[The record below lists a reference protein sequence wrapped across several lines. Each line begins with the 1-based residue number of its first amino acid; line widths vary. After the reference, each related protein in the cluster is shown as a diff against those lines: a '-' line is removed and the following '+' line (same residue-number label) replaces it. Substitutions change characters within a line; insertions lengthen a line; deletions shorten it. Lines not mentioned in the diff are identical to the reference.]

1 MASKSGK
8 SVLGRGLGALIPTG
22 ESSSSSGSSDLPPSA
37 FREVSV
43 DAIVVN
49 PNQPR
54 MHFDTEAIAD
64 LSASIKAIGV
74 LQPLLVREVSA
85 GNFELIAGE
94 RRWRA
99 AKMAGLDTVPVIV
112 RESTDQ
118 SSVEQALVE
127 NLHRKDLTPLEEAG
141 AYQQLISDFKLTHEQ
156 VATRVG
162 KSRAVVTNTLRLLDL
177 PPAVQ
182 KYLAMGEIGSGH
194 GKVLLGVSDKSV
206 AASLA
211 KRCVDE
217 GWTVR
222 QLEDAISEYGGRG
235 SGGKT
240 KPRPSGTGSVRDAAL
255 VELES
260 LLGEH
265 LSTNVAVSLSGK
277 RGKIVIDFADIADL
291 ERIYRLM
298 S

>member
-1 MASKSGK
+1 MAGKPGK
-8 SVLGRGLGALIPTG
+8 SVLGRGLGALIPTSDTG
-22 ESSSSSGSSDLPPSA
+22 SSSGDLPPSA

-43 DAIVVN
+43 DAISVN

-54 MHFDTEAIAD
+54 VHFDTEAIAD

-74 LQPLLVREVSA
+74 LQPLLVRET
-85 GNFELIAGE
+85 GTGKYELIAGE

-99 AKMAGLDTVPVIV
+99 AKMAGLATVPVVV
-112 RESTDQ
+112 RETSDQ
-118 SSVEQALVE
+118 SSVEEALVE

-156 VATRVG
+156 VAGRVG
-162 KSRAVVTNTLRLLDL
+162 KSRAVITNTLRLLDL
-177 PPAVQ
+177 PPKVQ

-194 GKVLLGVSDKSV
+194 GKVLLGIADNGTVEY
-206 AASLA
+206 LA
-211 KRCVDE
+211 KQCVDE

-222 QLEDAISEYGGRG
+222 QLEDAVHNASGRAG
-235 SGGKT
+235 T
-240 KPRPSGTGSVRDAAL
+240 KPKPIRPIGPGSVRDAAL

-298 S
+298 A

>member
-1 MASKSGK
+1 MASKPGK
-8 SVLGRGLGALIPTG
+8 PVLGRGLGALIANTAGGDAPAAP
-22 ESSSSSGSSDLPPSA
+22 SDLTPGA
-37 FREVSV
+37 FRDVAV
-43 DAIVVN
+43 DSIVVN

-54 MHFDTEAIAD
+54 VHFDTSAIED

-74 LQPLLVREVSA
+74 LQPLLVREL
-85 GNFELIAGE
+85 GPGKYELIAGE

-99 AKMAGLDTVPVIV
+99 AKMAGLSQVPVIV
-112 RESTDQ
+112 RDTSDQ

-141 AYQQLISDFKLTHEQ
+141 AFQQLISDFNLTHEQ
-156 VATRVG
+156 VGQRVG
-162 KSRAVVTNTLRLLDL
+162 KSRTVVTNTLRLLEL
-177 PPAVQ
+177 PPKVQ
-182 KYLAMGEIGSGH
+182 QYLAMGELGSGH
-194 GKVLLGVSDKSV
+194 GKVLLGLSDRS
-206 AASLA
+206 AAERLA
-211 KRCVDE
+211 TKCVDE

-222 QLEDAISEYGGRG
+222 QLEDALRTLTRRPKPPK
-235 SGGKT
+235 GKVT
-240 KPRPSGTGSVRDAAL
+240 TGKVRDASL

-265 LSTNVAVSLSGK
+265 LSTNVEVSLAGK
-277 RGKIVIDFADIADL
+277 RGRIVIDFADIADL

>member
-1 MASKSGK
+1 MASKQGK
-8 SVLGRGLGALIPTG
+8 PVLGRGLGALIASTAG
-22 ESSSSSGSSDLPPSA
+22 GDSPSA
-37 FREVSV
+37 PSDITPGAFRDVAV
-43 DAIVVN
+43 DSIVVN

-54 MHFDTEAIAD
+54 VHFDTSAIEE

-74 LQPLLVREVSA
+74 LQPLLVREI
-85 GNFELIAGE
+85 GPGKYELIAGE

-99 AKMAGLDTVPVIV
+99 AKMAGLTQVPVIV
-112 RESTDQ
+112 RDTSDQ

-141 AYQQLISDFKLTHEQ
+141 AFQQLISDFNLTHEQ
-156 VATRVG
+156 VGQRVG
-162 KSRAVVTNTLRLLDL
+162 KSRTVVTNTLRLLEL
-177 PPAVQ
+177 PPKVQ
-182 KYLAMGEIGSGH
+182 RYLAMGELGSGH
-194 GKVLLGVSDKSV
+194 GKVLLGLSDRS
-206 AASLA
+206 AAERLA
-211 KRCVDE
+211 TKCVDE

-222 QLEDAISEYGGRG
+222 QLEDALRTLTRRPKPPK
-235 SGGKT
+235 GKV
-240 KPRPSGTGSVRDAAL
+240 PTGKVRDASL

-265 LSTNVAVSLSGK
+265 LSTNVEVSLAGK
-277 RGKIVIDFADIADL
+277 RGRIVIDFADIADL